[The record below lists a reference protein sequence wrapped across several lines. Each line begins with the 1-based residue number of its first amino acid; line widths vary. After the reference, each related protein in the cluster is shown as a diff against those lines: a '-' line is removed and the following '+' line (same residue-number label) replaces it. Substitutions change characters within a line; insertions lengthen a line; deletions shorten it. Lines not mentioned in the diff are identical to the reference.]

1 MAKTKIACYLV
12 VDWRT
17 GHRFQNIAHKLYKRP
32 IIPPDKFSMAIIPR
46 AEYRSMVGSKYLS
59 APTSAIIKKM
69 SAKHTLVLLGVGGWS
84 RVSPMTPYEQKV
96 KFTWK
101 EN

>member
-1 MAKTKIACYLV
+1 
-12 VDWRT
+12 
-17 GHRFQNIAHKLYKRP
+17 
-32 IIPPDKFSMAIIPR
+32 
-46 AEYRSMVGSKYLS
+46 MVGSKYLS